1 VPHSQTFFS
10 SYDLSEAAW
19 IRACVSKYLQAFHG
33 RVPGE
38 FFAELGLRL
47 LISLRD
53 EYPWLA
59 VPPRCDW
66 FVASLD
72 RKCLGQKSVRESG
85 TWLRGIFDK
94 ETRRKPLAV
103 AADALSYGD

>member
-1 VPHSQTFFS
+1 MRALHREGAPQAVVAWGFS
-10 SYDLSEAAW
+10 ELPEASMC
-19 IRACVSKYLQAFHG
+19 RAPRSGQRDWSASG
-33 RVPGE
+33 RV
-38 FFAELGLRL
+38 
-47 LISLRD
+47 
-53 EYPWLA
+53 
-59 VPPRCDW
+59 
-66 FVASLD
+66 VASLD

>member
-1 VPHSQTFFS
+1 MI
-10 SYDLSEAAW
+10 LRALNSE
-19 IRACVSKYLQAFHG
+19 RM
-33 RVPGE
+33 
-38 FFAELGLRL
+38 
-47 LISLRD
+47 
-53 EYPWLA
+53 
-59 VPPRCDW
+59 
-66 FVASLD
+66 VASLD

>member
-1 VPHSQTFFS
+1 MSVPHSQTLFS

-33 RVPGE
+33 RVPRE

-47 LISLRD
+47 LVSLRD

-59 VPPRCDW
+59 VPARCDW
-66 FVASLD
+66 FVGKPEVNRVA
-72 RKCLGQKSVRESG
+72 LGFRVACES
-85 TWLRGIFDK
+85 
-94 ETRRKPLAV
+94 
-103 AADALSYGD
+103 